1 MALRPIGLSRGNW
14 TAFRTYYTEFKARYG
29 VLGNEVFLGP
39 QFIALGN
46 ERFDQWRVGLHLSG
60 IKLGKLRV
68 ELAGGYLRESDL
80 GSGAYGAIGANIQF

>member
-68 ELAGGYLRESDL
+68 WADICEKSDL
-80 GSGAYGAIGANIQF
+80 GSGAYGATGANIQF